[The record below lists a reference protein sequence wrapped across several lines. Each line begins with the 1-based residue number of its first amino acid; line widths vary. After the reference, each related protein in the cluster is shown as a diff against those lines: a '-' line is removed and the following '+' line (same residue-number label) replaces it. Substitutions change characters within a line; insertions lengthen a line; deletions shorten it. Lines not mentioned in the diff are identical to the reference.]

1 MWNIFKKHKEKTQ
14 KFKQTGDSQYIYQNK
29 LDKACFQPDIS
40 YRDFKDLARRTASE
54 KILHDKTFNIAKI
67 QNMMDM
73 KEVLF

>member
-54 KILHDKTFNIAKI
+54 KILHDKAFNIAKI